1 MSVSQSR
8 WWRRAGIII
17 QRGRDEGCVQQ
28 GPVCFVLSDSLK
40 LYLVQV
46 RAGADVREGDR
57 VSVWNGKEG
66 RGEEGSNTSVQVAAR
81 LSALS

>member
-1 MSVSQSR
+1 MCGTR
-8 WWRRAGIII
+8 
-17 QRGRDEGCVQQ
+17 VQQ

-46 RAGADVREGDR
+46 KAGADVREGEQ

-66 RGEEGSNTSVQVAAR
+66 RGEEGSNTSVQVAV
-81 LSALS
+81 